1 MMRKFFKIGAGAFL
15 CVLMGCNSTKQVT
28 SKENEMSTKET
39 AKELINKGYLE
50 AELIDNSKSK
60 GDMCSTVIKL
70 VNTKSSE
77 LLDPINIDGKYLEL
91 KNSKI
96 WVKYTS
102 LRMRNRC
109 DEARPVD
116 IVDIKK
122 REE

>member
-1 MMRKFFKIGAGAFL
+1 MIRKFFKISAGAFL
-15 CVLMGCNSTKQVT
+15 CILMGCNSTKQVT

-60 GDMCSTVIKL
+60 GDVCSTVIKL

-102 LRMRNRC
+102 LRMKNRC